1 MEFQDGLIRFF
12 FNLSDDT
19 PYGWCTELHCKY
31 IDILVQ
37 FVLVF
42 ADPKYLM
49 WNLRYVSREQ

>member
-12 FNLSDDT
+12 FTFQMIPHMDGVQS
-19 PYGWCTELHCKY
+19 YKY